1 MKASRQSYIDQY
13 AEYAMEQMR
22 RYGIPA
28 SITLAQGIIESADG
42 QSTLAK
48 TANNHFGVKGA
59 YNGNYVLA
67 NDDKPN
73 EHFKKYDN
81 VGQSYEDHSKVL
93 MASRYQ
99 RHVGKLSPDD
109 YRGWAAGIQ
118 RGGYATAKNYSSTLV
133 SVIEGANLQR
143 FDQMVMQQMRAEGRQ
158 FGVQANPLSAE
169 QHTSTPAVSQNAGY
183 SMPVKR
189 DEFMLI
195 TSPYG
200 SREDPINK
208 GKTQIHHGI
217 DIKTNKD
224 NVLATENNGTV
235 IGVDHRTTTGGGKTV
250 TVEYSREDGSKTRVQ
265 YMHLSEI
272 SVKKGDVVN
281 AGHKLGVT
289 GNTGTRT
296 TGEHLHLGVINVSAD
311 NKLQWVNPAAYLAE
325 IAQKG
330 NLTIEAQHNGK
341 DLLADYKTAGAKATN
356 TEEQTPE
363 GWMNRLLGSDD
374 AALGINSGEDK
385 GILGNLMEMFMTL
398 LMLAMQQEGC
408 DSARAERNSFQLSR
422 AKAGSTEGQSK
433 SKEQQMQTI
442 SDALVNRR
450 IDISSLVPNMRSA
463 AISLTDNGKAI
474 LSIHDGKQEFS
485 HELTEAERNNISQV
499 LHSDSDDQAKQQR
512 LGGIVSAITYSHQ
525 AANIFKHIDAE
536 RQSQEQTLQRK

>member
-1 MKASRQSYIDQY
+1 MKASRQSYIDNY

-42 QSTLAK
+42 QSTLAQ
-48 TANNHFGVKGA
+48 TANNHFGVKGTF
-59 YNGNYVLA
+59 NGNYVLA

-73 EHFKKYDN
+73 ERFKKYDN

-99 RHVGKLSPDD
+99 RYVGSLSPDD

-118 RGGYATAKNYSSTLV
+118 KGGYATAKSYSSTIV
-133 SVIEGANLQR
+133 SVIEGANLQKY
-143 FDQMVMQQMRAEGRQ
+143 DQMVMQQMRAEGRQ
-158 FGVQANPLSAE
+158 FGVQSNPLSTE
-169 QHTSTPAVSQNAGY
+169 QKTATASVSQNSGY

-208 GKTQIHHGI
+208 GTTQIHHGI
-217 DIKTNKD
+217 DIKTHKD
-224 NVLATENNGTV
+224 NVLATEDNGTV

-272 SVKKGDVVN
+272 AVKKGDVVN
-281 AGHKLGVT
+281 AGQKLGVT

-296 TGEHLHLGVINVSAD
+296 TGEHLHLGVINVSTD
-311 NKLQWVNPAAYLAE
+311 NKLQWVNPAAYLAQV
-325 IAQKG
+325 AQKG
-330 NLTIEAQHNGK
+330 NLAIEAQYNGK
-341 DLLADYKTAGAKATN
+341 DLLADYKTGETTVSN
-356 TEEQTPE
+356 SDEQTLE
-363 GWMNRLLGSDD
+363 SWMNRLLHSDD
-374 AALGINSGEDK
+374 AALGLNSGEDK
-385 GILGNLMEMFMTL
+385 GLLGNLMEMFMML
-398 LMLAMQQEGC
+398 LMLAMQIEG
-408 DSARAERNSFQLSR
+408 
-422 AKAGSTEGQSK
+422 K
-433 SKEQQMQTI
+433 SKGHQMQAV

-450 IDISSLVPNMRSA
+450 IDISSMVPNMQA
-463 AISLTDNGKAI
+463 ASLSITGNGKVI
-474 LSIHDGKQEFS
+474 LSVHDGKQEYS

-499 LHSDSDDQAKQQR
+499 LHSDSDDQTKQQR
-512 LGGIVSAITYSHQ
+512 LCGIVSAITYAHQ
-525 AANIFKHIDAE
+525 AASNYERIDAE
-536 RQSQEQTLQRK
+536 RQSQEHTLQRK